1 MGVIVVCLSVTAT
14 FIPNEFLV
22 TKVTEYDQVKDQFR
36 VSIKLWYPIR
46 VKLMTKAICTFLE
59 NVESSLLEE
68 GVENFNFFSDI
79 FNVMLDFIQSEAR
92 LLDMLDYLLLLL

>member
-1 MGVIVVCLSVTAT
+1 MCVDVVCFSVTAT
-14 FIPNEFLV
+14 FIPYELLV
-22 TKVTEYDQVKDQFR
+22 TKVTEYDKVQVR

-79 FNVMLDFIQSEAR
+79 FNVMLDFLQSEAR
-92 LLDMLDYLLLLL
+92 LLDMLDCLLLLL